1 MLIHFPLQSVSLLM
15 LAVARVPPTISRF
28 QPRLLG
34 KLIPYELI
42 PFSRDAYERARFN
55 GLFYLLLSLK

>member
-1 MLIHFPLQSVSLLM
+1 MLIYFPLQNVSLLM

-34 KLIPYELI
+34 KL
-42 PFSRDAYERARFN
+42 N
-55 GLFYLLLSLK
+55 TN